1 MIYPLIIASVWGS
14 MPILI
19 KLYLSLFPNVFIIFL
34 QSLVLLSSTLIYIF
48 FFKYT
53 DFING
58 YKSATYKHFLII
70 ALMFFI
76 VTFICNLLYLH
87 ILKKDDIIAPLLI
100 FILTPIITI
109 IISALVLKEL
119 LNIRQI
125 FGCFL
130 VFIGIFFLVYYKK
143 MT

>member
-1 MIYPLIIASVWGS
+1 
-14 MPILI
+14 MPIII
-19 KLYLSLFPNVFIIFL
+19 KIYLSLFPNVFIIFL
-34 QSLVLLSSTLIYIF
+34 QSLVLLLSSIIYIF

-58 YKSATYKHFLII
+58 YNLASYKYFLII
-70 ALMFFI
+70 SLIFFI
-76 VTFICNLLYLH
+76 ATFICNLLYLH

-119 LNIRQI
+119 LNIQQI
-125 FGCFL
+125 FGCF
-130 VFIGIFFLVYYKK
+130 
-143 MT
+143 